1 MNIINNTLPFSANK
15 RCAIVM
21 GPRQVAVG
29 SVCMLPH
36 SRLTRILSIKDII
49 MCLNAGAK
57 VTEFISE
64 TETVP
69 LNQNNFA
76 NVFSE
81 AHLEFL
87 KKFNVNVKT
96 PVEKRESYLIDI
108 PEAPIP
114 PAPIEEEKKEEE
126 EVPAEPEVESVEEL
140 DVEEEIPSEETT
152 EGGADLQEEET
163 SESEIEAVEEEPV
176 ESEKAS
182 VEEEP
187 TEEVSEE
194 SEELTEELE
203 EEDTVEDE
211 TTETDEAPAETQPK
225 ESRKNR
231 RRNRH

>member
-1 MNIINNTLPFSANK
+1 MNITNNTLPFSANK

-69 LNQNNFA
+69 LNQSNFA

-87 KKFNVNVKT
+87 KKFNANVKT

-114 PAPIEEEKKEEE
+114 PAPVEEEKKEE
-126 EVPAEPEVESVEEL
+126 EVPAEPEVEAVEEPA
-140 DVEEEIPSEETT
+140 VEEEVPSEETT
-152 EGGADLQEEET
+152 EGGADLQEEEIAEPE
-163 SESEIEAVEEEPV
+163 ESPVEEATEEVSEEAEESV
-176 ESEKAS
+176 EA
-182 VEEEP
+182 EEEP
-187 TEEVSEE
+187 TEE
-194 SEELTEELE
+194 LE
-203 EEDTVEDE
+203 EAVEEE
-211 TTETDEAPAETQPK
+211 TTETEEAPAETQPR

>member
-1 MNIINNTLPFSANK
+1 MMNITNNTLPFSANK

-57 VTEFISE
+57 VVEFISE
-64 TETVP
+64 TETMP
-69 LNQNNFA
+69 LDQSNFA

-87 KKFNVNVKT
+87 KKFNTNVKT

-114 PAPIEEEKKEEE
+114 PAPVEEKKEE
-126 EVPAEPEVESVEEL
+126 EVPAEPKDEAVEEPADEVEENV
-140 DVEEEIPSEETT
+140 PSEEP
-152 EGGADLQEEET
+152 EGGADLQEEVAEP
-163 SESEIEAVEEEPV
+163 EEAPVEETTEEDSEEAE
-176 ESEKAS
+176 ES
-182 VEEEP
+182 VEEP
-187 TEEVSEE
+187 TEE
-194 SEELTEELE
+194 LE
-203 EEDTVEDE
+203 EDAVEDE
-211 TTETDEAPAETQPK
+211 ATETDEAPVEQPK

>member
-1 MNIINNTLPFSANK
+1 MNITNNTLPFSANK

-57 VTEFISE
+57 VVEYISE
-64 TETVP
+64 TETMP
-69 LNQNNFA
+69 LNQSNFA

-87 KKFNVNVKT
+87 KKFNTNVKT

-114 PAPIEEEKKEEE
+114 PAPVEEEKKEED
-126 EVPAEPEVESVEEL
+126 VPAEPEVEAVKEPAAE
-140 DVEEEIPSEETT
+140 VEEENIPSEEP
-152 EGGADLQEEET
+152 EGGADLQEEVTEPEEAPVDET
-163 SESEIEAVEEEPV
+163 TEEDSEEADE
-176 ESEKAS
+176 S
-182 VEEEP
+182 VEEP
-187 TEEVSEE
+187 
-194 SEELTEELE
+194 TEELE

-211 TTETDEAPAETQPK
+211 ATETDEAPVETQPK

>member
-1 MNIINNTLPFSANK
+1 MNITNNTLPFSANK

-57 VTEFISE
+57 VVEYISE
-64 TETVP
+64 TETMP
-69 LNQNNFA
+69 LDQSNFA

-87 KKFNVNVKT
+87 KKFNANVKT

-114 PAPIEEEKKEEE
+114 PAPVEEKKEED
-126 EVPAEPEVESVEEL
+126 VPAEPKDEAVDEPADEVEENV
-140 DVEEEIPSEETT
+140 PSEEP
-152 EGGADLQEEET
+152 EGGADLQEEVAEP
-163 SESEIEAVEEEPV
+163 EEAPVEEATE
-176 ESEKAS
+176 EASEEAEES
-182 VEEEP
+182 VEEP
-187 TEEVSEE
+187 
-194 SEELTEELE
+194 TEELE

-211 TTETDEAPAETQPK
+211 ASETDEAPVEQPK

>member
-1 MNIINNTLPFSANK
+1 MNITNNTLPFSANK

-36 SRLTRILSIKDII
+36 SRLTRILSIKDIV

-57 VTEFISE
+57 VVEYISE
-64 TETVP
+64 TETMP
-69 LNQNNFA
+69 LNHSNFA

-87 KKFNVNVKT
+87 KKFNANVKT

-114 PAPIEEEKKEEE
+114 PIPVEEEKKEE
-126 EVPAEPEVESVEEL
+126 EVPAEPEVEDVKEPATEVEEN
-140 DVEEEIPSEETT
+140 VPSEEP
-152 EGGADLQEEET
+152 EGGADLQEEAEP
-163 SESEIEAVEEEPV
+163 EEAPVEETTE
-176 ESEKAS
+176 EDCEEAEES
-182 VEEEP
+182 VEEP
-187 TEEVSEE
+187 
-194 SEELTEELE
+194 TEELE

-211 TTETDEAPAETQPK
+211 ATETDEAPVETQPK

>member
-1 MNIINNTLPFSANK
+1 MNITNNTLPFSANK

-57 VTEFISE
+57 VVEYISE
-64 TETVP
+64 TETMP
-69 LNQNNFA
+69 LDQSNFA

-87 KKFNVNVKT
+87 KKFNANVKT
-96 PVEKRESYLIDI
+96 PVEKRESYLIDV
-108 PEAPIP
+108 PDAPIP
-114 PAPIEEEKKEEE
+114 PAPVEEEKKEE
-126 EVPAEPEVESVEEL
+126 EVPAEPEVEAVKEPTAEVEE
-140 DVEEEIPSEETT
+140 DVPSEEP
-152 EGGADLQEEET
+152 EGGADLQEEE
-163 SESEIEAVEEEPV
+163 IV
-176 ESEKAS
+176 ESEEDFAEETTEEDS
-182 VEEEP
+182 EEAEEAVEEP
-187 TEEVSEE
+187 TEE
-194 SEELTEELE
+194 L
-203 EEDTVEDE
+203 EEDTVEEE
-211 TTETDEAPAETQPK
+211 TVEPEEAPVEEQPK

>member
-1 MNIINNTLPFSANK
+1 MNITNNTLPFSANK

-57 VTEFISE
+57 VVEYISE
-64 TETVP
+64 TETMP
-69 LNQNNFA
+69 LNQSNFA

-87 KKFNVNVKT
+87 KKFNTNVKT

-114 PAPIEEEKKEEE
+114 PAPVEEEKKEE
-126 EVPAEPEVESVEEL
+126 EVPAEPEVEAVKEPAAEVEEN
-140 DVEEEIPSEETT
+140 IPSEEP
-152 EGGADLQEEET
+152 EGGADLQEEEVT
-163 SESEIEAVEEEPV
+163 EPEEAPVDKTTEEDSEEAEE
-176 ESEKAS
+176 S
-182 VEEEP
+182 VEEP
-187 TEEVSEE
+187 
-194 SEELTEELE
+194 TEELE
-203 EEDTVEDE
+203 EEDTVEE
-211 TTETDEAPAETQPK
+211 EATETDEAPVETQPK

>member
-1 MNIINNTLPFSANK
+1 MNITNNTLPFSANK

-57 VTEFISE
+57 VVEYISE
-64 TETVP
+64 TETMP
-69 LNQNNFA
+69 LNQSNFA

-87 KKFNVNVKT
+87 KKFNTNVKT

-114 PAPIEEEKKEEE
+114 PAPVEEEKREE
-126 EVPAEPEVESVEEL
+126 EVPAEPEVEAVKEPAAE
-140 DVEEEIPSEETT
+140 VEEENIPSEEP
-152 EGGADLQEEET
+152 EGGADLQEEVA
-163 SESEIEAVEEEPV
+163 ESEEAPVDETTEED
-176 ESEKAS
+176 SEEADES
-182 VEEEP
+182 VEEP
-187 TEEVSEE
+187 
-194 SEELTEELE
+194 TEELE

-211 TTETDEAPAETQPK
+211 ATETDEAPVETQPK

>member
-1 MNIINNTLPFSANK
+1 MNITNNTLPFSANK

-36 SRLTRILSIKDII
+36 SRLTRILSIKDIV

-57 VTEFISE
+57 VVEYISE
-64 TETVP
+64 TETMP
-69 LNQNNFA
+69 LNHSNFA

-87 KKFNVNVKT
+87 KKFNANVKS
-96 PVEKRESYLIDI
+96 PVEKRESYLIDV

-114 PAPIEEEKKEEE
+114 PTPVEEEKKEEE
-126 EVPAEPEVESVEEL
+126 VPTEPEVEAVEEPTAE
-140 DVEEEIPSEETT
+140 VEENVPSEEP
-152 EGGADLQEEET
+152 EGGADLQEEEA
-163 SESEIEAVEEEPV
+163 EPEEAPVEETTE
-176 ESEKAS
+176 EDCEEAEES
-182 VEEEP
+182 VEEP
-187 TEEVSEE
+187 
-194 SEELTEELE
+194 TEELE
-203 EEDTVEDE
+203 EENTVEEE
-211 TTETDEAPAETQPK
+211 TTETDEAPVETQLK

>member
-1 MNIINNTLPFSANK
+1 MNITNNTLPFSANK

-57 VTEFISE
+57 VVEYISE
-64 TETVP
+64 TETMP
-69 LNQNNFA
+69 LNQSNFA

-87 KKFNVNVKT
+87 KKFNTNVKT

-114 PAPIEEEKKEEE
+114 PAPVEEEKKEE
-126 EVPAEPEVESVEEL
+126 EVPAEPEVEAVKEPAAEVEEN
-140 DVEEEIPSEETT
+140 IPSEEP
-152 EGGADLQEEET
+152 EGGADLQEEVTEPEEAPVDET
-163 SESEIEAVEEEPV
+163 TEEDSEEADE
-176 ESEKAS
+176 S
-182 VEEEP
+182 VEEP
-187 TEEVSEE
+187 
-194 SEELTEELE
+194 TEELE

-211 TTETDEAPAETQPK
+211 ATETDEAPVETQPK

>member
-1 MNIINNTLPFSANK
+1 MNITNNTLPFSANK

-57 VTEFISE
+57 VVEYISE
-64 TETVP
+64 TETMP
-69 LNQNNFA
+69 LNQSNFA

-87 KKFNVNVKT
+87 KKFNANVKT
-96 PVEKRESYLIDI
+96 PVEKRESYLIDV
-108 PEAPIP
+108 PDAPIP
-114 PAPIEEEKKEEE
+114 PAPVEEEKKEEE
-126 EVPAEPEVESVEEL
+126 VPVEPKDEAVEEPAEVEEN
-140 DVEEEIPSEETT
+140 VPSEEP
-152 EGGADLQEEET
+152 EGGADLQEEEIA
-163 SESEIEAVEEEPV
+163 ESEEDFVEETTEEDSEEAEEAV
-176 ESEKAS
+176 
-182 VEEEP
+182 EEP
-187 TEEVSEE
+187 TEE
-194 SEELTEELE
+194 L
-203 EEDTVEDE
+203 EEDTVEEE
-211 TTETDEAPAETQPK
+211 TVEPEEAPVEEQPK

>member
-1 MNIINNTLPFSANK
+1 MMNITNNTLPFSANK

-69 LNQNNFA
+69 LNQSNFA

-87 KKFNVNVKT
+87 KKFNANVKT

-114 PAPIEEEKKEEE
+114 PAPVEEEKKEE
-126 EVPAEPEVESVEEL
+126 EVPAEPEVEAVEEPA
-140 DVEEEIPSEETT
+140 VEEEVPSEETT
-152 EGGADLQEEET
+152 EGGADLQEEEIAEPE
-163 SESEIEAVEEEPV
+163 ESPVEEATEEVSEEAEESV
-176 ESEKAS
+176 EA
-182 VEEEP
+182 EEEP
-187 TEEVSEE
+187 TEE
-194 SEELTEELE
+194 LE
-203 EEDTVEDE
+203 EAVEEE
-211 TTETDEAPAETQPK
+211 TTETEEAPAETQPR

>member
-1 MNIINNTLPFSANK
+1 MNITNNTLPFSANK

-57 VTEFISE
+57 VVEYISE
-64 TETVP
+64 TETMP
-69 LNQNNFA
+69 LNQSNFA

-87 KKFNVNVKT
+87 KKFNTNVKT
-96 PVEKRESYLIDI
+96 PVEKRESYLIDV

-114 PAPIEEEKKEEE
+114 PAPVEETAKELTPQQEEEK
-126 EVPAEPEVESVEEL
+126 AEVEAVKAAHEESL
-140 DVEEEIPSEETT
+140 QKAAELGIEIPSEVT

-163 SESEIEAVEEEPV
+163 IEPEEAVDETTEEDSEEAEESAEEP
-176 ESEKAS
+176 
-182 VEEEP
+182 
-187 TEEVSEE
+187 
-194 SEELTEELE
+194 TEELE

-211 TTETDEAPAETQPK
+211 ATETDESPVETQPK